1 MSEYFP
7 NAITFQKDH
16 VSALKEMSPV
26 LLESQKPARTMLAV
40 FQSKETLDCYK
51 RMTHRLQSH
60 GMPLCIILSL
70 TITVQNFGKKNKF
83 LFLRRYSF
91 I

>member
-7 NAITFQKDH
+7 NVITFQKEH

-26 LLESQKPARTMLAV
+26 LLESKKPAGTVLAV
-40 FQSKETLDCYK
+40 FQSKETSECYK

-60 GMPLCIILSL
+60 GTPLCTILSF
-70 TITVQNFGKKNKF
+70 TITVQNFGKINK
-83 LFLRRYSF
+83 
-91 I
+91 